1 MRKISVCFIFAV
13 VALGVGTHVSVAE
26 QTPSRPQT
34 PSVTAGVMSDG
45 GEGAPVTL
53 PGALQYDITSQI
65 NGRAYRI
72 FVSTPDN
79 YQPTLAYPVLYVL
92 DGNLRFPSA
101 NRYGTNSITTDPG
114 IVVGIGY
121 PTDDFGDIVQAR
133 LFDLTPSPVVGPTQT
148 VGGGLDAFLRV
159 IEEEVKPFVMTRYRV
174 DSAKQS
180 LFGYSLGGLAVL
192 RSLFLNPESFS
203 TYIAGSPSIW
213 WNNREVLAD
222 EAAFSTRARAGELRL
237 KLLITSAE
245 DEQYHGNDTQ
255 RLAADAKDGS
265 RMVDNASE
273 LAARLAVLN
282 PEQITVVRTI
292 FDGESHNTAVAAT
305 LSRAV
310 RFALSPTMMR
320 LAPEVLAR
328 YVGIYQI
335 TPTITI
341 IVRQTSDGLT
351 GQVTGRGPYSLFAK
365 SETEFYVED
374 WGRVT
379 FERDS
384 TGVVTGLVPRQG
396 PFSGT
401 SAIKVK

>member
-26 QTPSRPQT
+26 QTPSQPLT

-45 GEGAPVTL
+45 GEGAPYTL

-72 FVSTPDN
+72 FVSTPYN

-92 DGNLRFPSA
+92 DGNWIFPSA
-101 NRYGTNSITTDPG
+101 NRFMRWSETRDPG

-121 PTDDFGDIVQAR
+121 PTDDDYGEISQAR
-133 LFDLTPSPVVGPTQT
+133 LFDLTPSPVWRTYTG
-148 VGGGLDAFLRV
+148 GGGLDAFLRV

-180 LFGYSLGGLAVL
+180 LYGHSLGGLAVL
-192 RSLFLNPESFS
+192 RCLFLNPESFS
-203 TYIAGSPSIW
+203 TYIAGSPAIC

-245 DEQYHGNDTQ
+245 DEQYHGNDPQ
-255 RLAADAKDGS
+255 SLAADAKVGEF
-265 RMVDNASE
+265 RLVDNASE
-273 LAARLAVLN
+273 LAARLAELN

-292 FDGESHNTAVAAT
+292 FDGESHHSSQAANI
-305 LSRAV
+305 SRAV
-310 RFALSPTMMR
+310 RFAFSPTMMR

-328 YVGIYQI
+328 YVGIYQVS
-335 TPTITI
+335 PTISITI
-341 IVRQTSDGLT
+341 RQTSDGLT
-351 GQVTGRGPYSLFAK
+351 GYMKGIG
-365 SETEFYVED
+365 
-374 WGRVT
+374 
-379 FERDS
+379 
-384 TGVVTGLVPRQG
+384 
-396 PFSGT
+396 
-401 SAIKVK
+401 

>member
-13 VALGVGTHVSVAE
+13 VLLGVGTQVSVAE

-34 PSVTAGVMSDG
+34 PPVTAGVMSDG
-45 GEGAPVTL
+45 GEGAPYTL

-72 FVSTPDN
+72 FVSTPEN

-92 DGNLRFPSA
+92 DGNWYFPSV
-101 NRYGTNSITTDPG
+101 NLCRTSSILRDSG

-121 PTDDFGDIVQAR
+121 PTDDFDEIDQAR
-133 LFDLTPSPVVGPTQT
+133 TFDLMPSPVWNTYTG
-148 VGGGLDAFLRV
+148 GGGLDAFLRV

-180 LFGYSLGGLAVL
+180 LFGCSAGGLAVL
-192 RSLFLNPESFS
+192 RSLFLNPERFS
-203 TYIAGSPSIW
+203 TYIAGSPAIC

-245 DEQYHGNDTQ
+245 DEQYHGNDPQ
-255 RLAADAKDGS
+255 SLAAEAKAGF

-292 FDGESHNTAVAAT
+292 FDGESHHSSLAAT

-310 RFALSPTMMR
+310 RFALSPTMIR

-328 YVGIYQI
+328 YVGIYQV

-341 IVRQTSDGLT
+341 KIWQTSDGLT
-351 GQVTGRGPYSLFAK
+351 GHTTGVGSYPLFAK

-374 WGRVT
+374 MFIVT

-384 TGVVTGLVPRQG
+384 TGVVTGVVFRQG
-396 PFSGT
+396 PGSGK